1 MGKSNIAVK
10 QWLRNKKRFADLFNG
25 TIFQGEQIVLP
36 EELEEIDSESSII
49 VTDKNHKE
57 KGVQKYRDIAMRW
70 KDDIQLSIL
79 ACENQNKVHYAMP
92 VRMMLYDSLTY
103 TDQIRQM
110 WVNHESD
117 IVVTEEEF
125 LSKFRKEDKIYP
137 VISLV
142 FYYGLTPWDASVD
155 LHEMFEKSN
164 LGEKSQILKKYVP
177 NYRLNLIDAGNIENI
192 QKFQSDLQLIF
203 GMLRYKEKKDELH
216 RYMNANGAYFKN
228 VNQETYQA
236 IRELLH
242 SEKELKGIISDG
254 KRKGNVNMCKAL
266 EDLYNSGVNLG
277 MEKGMEKG
285 AEAKL
290 LEQIEKKL
298 MKGKSV
304 EKIAEE
310 LEENIDRICN
320 LMALL

>member
-1 MGKSNIAVK
+1 M
-10 QWLRNKKRFADLFNG
+10 
-25 TIFQGEQIVLP
+25 
-36 EELEEIDSESSII
+36 
-49 VTDKNHKE
+49 
-57 KGVQKYRDIAMRW
+57 
-70 KDDIQLSIL
+70 
-79 ACENQNKVHYAMP
+79 
-92 VRMMLYDSLTY
+92 
-103 TDQIRQM
+103 
-110 WVNHESD
+110 
-117 IVVTEEEF
+117 
-125 LSKFRKEDKIYP
+125 SKFRKEDKIYP

-155 LHEMFEKSN
+155 LHGMFMQSDLFEKS
-164 LGEKSQILKKYVP
+164 EILKKYVP
-177 NYRLNLIDAGNIENI
+177 NYRLNLIDANNIENI

-203 GMLRYKEKKDELH
+203 GMLRYKEEKDELH
-216 RYMNANGAYFKN
+216 KYMNANGEYFKN

-242 SEKELKGIISDG
+242 SEKKLKGIISDG

-310 LEENIDRICN
+310 LEETIDRICD

>member
-1 MGKSNIAVK
+1 
-10 QWLRNKKRFADLFNG
+10 
-25 TIFQGEQIVLP
+25 
-36 EELEEIDSESSII
+36 
-49 VTDKNHKE
+49 
-57 KGVQKYRDIAMRW
+57 
-70 KDDIQLSIL
+70 
-79 ACENQNKVHYAMP
+79 
-92 VRMMLYDSLTY
+92 
-103 TDQIRQM
+103 
-110 WVNHESD
+110 
-117 IVVTEEEF
+117 
-125 LSKFRKEDKIYP
+125 
-137 VISLV
+137 
-142 FYYGLTPWDASVD
+142 
-155 LHEMFEKSN
+155 
-164 LGEKSQILKKYVP
+164 
-177 NYRLNLIDAGNIENI
+177 
-192 QKFQSDLQLIF
+192 
-203 GMLRYKEKKDELH
+203 MLRYKEEKDELH
-216 RYMNANGAYFKN
+216 KYMNANGAYFKN

-277 MEKGMEKG
+277 MEKG

-310 LEENIDRICN
+310 LEETIDRICD

>member
-1 MGKSNIAVK
+1 
-10 QWLRNKKRFADLFNG
+10 
-25 TIFQGEQIVLP
+25 
-36 EELEEIDSESSII
+36 
-49 VTDKNHKE
+49 
-57 KGVQKYRDIAMRW
+57 
-70 KDDIQLSIL
+70 
-79 ACENQNKVHYAMP
+79 
-92 VRMMLYDSLTY
+92 
-103 TDQIRQM
+103 
-110 WVNHESD
+110 
-117 IVVTEEEF
+117 
-125 LSKFRKEDKIYP
+125 
-137 VISLV
+137 
-142 FYYGLTPWDASVD
+142 
-155 LHEMFEKSN
+155 MFT
-164 LGEKSQILKKYVP
+164 
-177 NYRLNLIDAGNIENI
+177 
-192 QKFQSDLQLIF
+192 KFQSDLQLIF

-216 RYMNANGAYFKN
+216 KYMNANGAYFKN

-285 AEAKL
+285 IEKGMEKGAEAKL

-310 LEENIDRICN
+310 LEETIDRICN

>member
-1 MGKSNIAVK
+1 
-10 QWLRNKKRFADLFNG
+10 
-25 TIFQGEQIVLP
+25 
-36 EELEEIDSESSII
+36 
-49 VTDKNHKE
+49 
-57 KGVQKYRDIAMRW
+57 
-70 KDDIQLSIL
+70 
-79 ACENQNKVHYAMP
+79 MP

-103 TDQIRQM
+103 TDQIRQL

-164 LGEKSQILKKYVP
+164 LDEKSQILKKYVP
-177 NYRLNLIDAGNIENI
+177 NYCLNLIDANNIENI

-203 GMLRYKEKKDELH
+203 GMLRYKEEKDELH
-216 RYMNANGAYFKN
+216 KYMNANGAYFKN

-242 SEKELKGIISDG
+242 SEKELKRIISDG

-277 MEKGMEKG
+277 MEKGIEKGMEKG

-310 LEENIDRICN
+310 LEETIDRICN